1 VAVKKTE
8 QAFGNIL
15 VEEGFIDEGVLA
27 GTLEEHEH
35 TGKKVSDI
43 LLQKGLLSPEQVAI
57 SLSRQHGIPYLPL
70 SEYELDPE
78 IAHTITE
85 DMARK
90 YRMVPVDETGNVLTV
105 ALADPANVFLLDN
118 IRRSTGMEIVPL
130 LSLDSDIEEA
140 INKYYGDKEAL
151 QKVISEIHDNEEVQ
165 TELLEDRNDEDL
177 EDAEVGAP
185 VIRLVNLIITEAIK
199 SGTSDIHFDP
209 GEKDYRLRYRI
220 DGVLKDMP
228 PPPKRLQNAITSR
241 VKIMADLDISE
252 KRHPQDGR
260 FRIRSGGKVVDFRV
274 SVLPT
279 VHGEKVVLRLLD
291 KSNLNLD
298 LKVLGF
304 EAEQL
309 KQFEEVIKL
318 PYGQILVTGP
328 TGSGKS
334 TTLYSALSTIN
345 QPDVNIIT
353 VEDPVEYQIKGI
365 NQVHARADIGFS
377 FADALRS
384 ILRQDPDVIMI
395 GEIRDFETA
404 EIAIKAALT
413 CHLVLSTLHTN
424 DAPSTITRLVDMGV
438 EKFLVTS
445 SVVLIVAQRLV
456 RRICP
461 KCKEDYQPSEVELLA
476 LGVNPDEH
484 PGAVFAKGT
493 GCSHCA
499 DTGYKGRLAIHE
511 VLRMTENLAE
521 CIMSGMHTNELRRE
535 ARRQGMLTLRDS
547 GIRKVLNRITTPEE
561 ILRVSIADVML
572 DGE

>member
-1 VAVKKTE
+1 
-8 QAFGNIL
+8 
-15 VEEGFIDEGVLA
+15 
-27 GTLEEHEH
+27 
-35 TGKKVSDI
+35 
-43 LLQKGLLSPEQVAI
+43 
-57 SLSRQHGIPYLPL
+57 
-70 SEYELDPE
+70 
-78 IAHTITE
+78 
-85 DMARK
+85 
-90 YRMVPVDETGNVLTV
+90 
-105 ALADPANVFLLDN
+105 
-118 IRRSTGMEIVPL
+118 
-130 LSLDSDIEEA
+130 
-140 INKYYGDKEAL
+140 
-151 QKVISEIHDNEEVQ
+151 
-165 TELLEDRNDEDL
+165 
-177 EDAEVGAP
+177 
-185 VIRLVNLIITEAIK
+185 
-199 SGTSDIHFDP
+199 
-209 GEKDYRLRYRI
+209 
-220 DGVLKDMP
+220 
-228 PPPKRLQNAITSR
+228 
-241 VKIMADLDISE
+241 
-252 KRHPQDGR
+252 
-260 FRIRSGGKVVDFRV
+260 
-274 SVLPT
+274 
-279 VHGEKVVLRLLD
+279 LLD

-345 QPDVNIIT
+345 QPDINIIT

-413 CHLVLSTLHTN
+413 GHLVLSTLHTN

-484 PGAVFAKGT
+484 PNAVFAKGT

-511 VLRMTENLAE
+511 VLRMTESLAE

-561 ILRVSIADVML
+561 ILRVSIADGVL